1 MASKNKRFAD
11 DGWAVWVNGDDNS
24 TVYINDWLTPTGDS
38 YVDFAVRIRGV
49 KSPALLNVYI
59 PFGVT
64 KDEITDTSL
73 NFEDEGVLRA
83 TFSAANVIEHYKNQ
97 LIQLIDAVDTL
108 EL

>member
-1 MASKNKRFAD
+1 M
-11 DGWAVWVNGDDNS
+11 
-24 TVYINDWLTPTGDS
+24 
-38 YVDFAVRIRGV
+38 
-49 KSPALLNVYI
+49 
-59 PFGVT
+59 
-64 KDEITDTSL
+64 